1 MIASATVLTV
11 VGSFIVALGLGVIF
25 VLVMM
30 VKGDAS
36 VHDLLFPLLF
46 WGYGAVVLRPTLL
59 LAWPIADLA
68 LRSGSAGFLSALGAG
83 ILLGVLCF
91 TIVIFLTAGVVPVSG
106 IVAGAAFGPIFSGLY
121 WVGAYRA
128 NRSTFI

>member
-1 MIASATVLTV
+1 MKPTRHSQPVPNVKTRRSMIASATVFTV

-46 WGYGAVVLRPTLL
+46 WGYGAV
-59 LAWPIADLA
+59 I
-68 LRSGSAGFLSALGAG
+68 
-83 ILLGVLCF
+83 
-91 TIVIFLTAGVVPVSG
+91 
-106 IVAGAAFGPIFSGLY
+106 
-121 WVGAYRA
+121 
-128 NRSTFI
+128 

>member
-11 VGSFIVALGLGVIF
+11 VGSFIVALGPGVIF

-46 WGYGAVVLRPTLL
+46 WGYGAV
-59 LAWPIADLA
+59 I
-68 LRSGSAGFLSALGAG
+68 
-83 ILLGVLCF
+83 
-91 TIVIFLTAGVVPVSG
+91 
-106 IVAGAAFGPIFSGLY
+106 
-121 WVGAYRA
+121 
-128 NRSTFI
+128 